1 MRYGLFVQR
10 ATQLLGTIVKSEQY
24 SGELEDEVRYQFSF
38 FSFFF
43 IICPFYVIVISS
55 ILSSNNILILMVDHS
70 ANIFILLF
78 LFKTDFPHIRTI
90 YPTARCST

>member
-24 SGELEDEVRYQFSF
+24 SGELEDEVCHQVSF

-55 ILSSNNILILMVDHS
+55 ILSSNDILILIVDRNT
-70 ANIFILLF
+70 NIFILLF
-78 LFKTDFPHIRTI
+78 LLNTDFPHIRTI